1 MTPQSYRA
9 QNAYRQVQV
18 ESASPEETV
27 VLLFDGMVRFLHQAR
42 EAMAVGE
49 LERQSN
55 LIGRVQRILTELTCA
70 LDASADE
77 ALVVSLRCS
86 YTAMYNRLVEANIKD
101 DLAALD
107 EVIGLAERF
116 AGAWR
121 TALENVTSDTQAAA
135 AG

>member
-1 MTPQSYRA
+1 M
-9 QNAYRQVQV
+9 
-18 ESASPEETV
+18 
-27 VLLFDGMVRFLHQAR
+27 LLFDGMVRFLHQAR
-42 EAMAVGE
+42 EAMSLGE
-49 LERQSN
+49 LERQSS

-86 YTAMYNRLVEANIKD
+86 YTAMYNRLVEANIQD
-101 DLAALD
+101 DIAALD

-121 TALENVTSDTQAAA
+121 TALENVTSETRAAA